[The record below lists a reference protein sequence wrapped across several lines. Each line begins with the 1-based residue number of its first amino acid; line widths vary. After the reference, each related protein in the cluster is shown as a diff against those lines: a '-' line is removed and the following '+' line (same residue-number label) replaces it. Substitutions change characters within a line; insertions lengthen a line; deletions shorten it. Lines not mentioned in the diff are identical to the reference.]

1 MKELFLENAYA
12 EFKIIDGIIYETFK
26 PDLKIITIEVA
37 KKIVETRFMISNGTW
52 MPIFIDL
59 TNAVMVD
66 KQSRQYW
73 SEEGVFKYLTAI
85 AVLVKNEFHRM
96 GISFYIYFDKPAVPT
111 KSFMDKEK
119 AIKWLEQ
126 FKNI

>member
-1 MKELFLENAYA
+1 MEELFLENEYA
-12 EFKIIDGIIYETFK
+12 EFKVIDGIIHETFK

-37 KKIVETRFMISNGTW
+37 TKIVETRFEISNGIW

-59 TNAVMVD
+59 TNAIMAD

-73 SEEGVFKYLTAI
+73 SQEQVFKYLTAI

-96 GISFYIYFDKPAVPT
+96 GISFYIHFDKPAVPT
-111 KSFMDKEK
+111 KSFVDKEK
-119 AIKWLEQ
+119 AINWLAR